1 MRDERWE
8 AENEEKVKRGGYD
21 GIEMGRGTIEELI
34 RMCSVCVCVFECT
47 RSCVYRCIC
56 LLVCECV
63 CVCVYVYACAY
74 VCMSV

>member
-34 RMCSVCVCVFECT
+34 RMCSVCVCVYLNVRVYVCT
-47 RSCVYRCIC
+47 DVSVCLCVS
-56 LLVCECV
+56 
-63 CVCVYVYACAY
+63 VCVYV
-74 VCMSV
+74 CMCMRVRMCV